1 MTKNKDGSL
10 AKAWKLSKIKQ
21 KSVGLKLGEFLT
33 MHFHL
38 FSIFIHKRIKLKKMY
53 DRDKILEN
61 VVSNEYHGLSIILS

>member
-21 KSVGLKLGEFLT
+21 KLVALKLGEFLT

-38 FSIFIHKRIKLKKMY
+38 FSIFIHIRIKLKKMY

>member
-21 KSVGLKLGEFLT
+21 KSVALKLGEFLT

-38 FSIFIHKRIKLKKMY
+38 FFIFTHIRIKLEKMY
-53 DRDKILEN
+53 DGDKTLEN